1 MKKILLIG
9 GCGFIG
15 HNLAIHL
22 KKNFQVEIVD
32 GLNVNN
38 LFAFNKNDTE
48 NLEFYRKILLERLS
62 IIEKEKLI

>member
-1 MKKILLIG
+1 MKKVLLIG

-22 KKNFQVEIVD
+22 KKSFQVEIVD

-38 LFAFNKNDTE
+38 LFAFNKSDTE
-48 NLEFYRKILLERLS
+48 NLESF
-62 IIEKEKLI
+62 IEKFCSKDSQ

>member
-1 MKKILLIG
+1 MKKVLLIG

-15 HNLAIHL
+15 HNLAINL

-48 NLEFYRKILLERLS
+48 NLEFYRKILFERLS
-62 IIEKEKLI
+62 II